1 MTWTVL
7 FIAIVVTLG
16 AWFFDPKD
24 WNGRRK

>member
-1 MTWTVL
+1 MTWTLL
-7 FIAIVVTLG
+7 FIAAVCTIG